1 VSNWNIRY
9 LWIYRDALSH
19 GLSVT
24 IFLNLAVLIL
34 GTSLGI
40 VIAGLRL
47 SDYKLLRIVGRVYVD
62 LFRSLPVLVLLIWI
76 FFALPL
82 VPGVGIRLN
91 PFAAAVVGLSLNLG
105 AFVAE
110 IIRAG
115 VLSVPPQ
122 HVEAAKLT
130 GMTAAQVTRHVV
142 LPIGLRLALPPL
154 FGQYLNQVKLSVLA
168 SIIAV
173 PELLHTVD
181 TISTEVFR
189 PLEFYTALAVIFLG
203 LLLPATWLQGR
214 MEAASAGKKL
224 VATDDFA
231 DRELEHKAVKSAIP
245 FLESLEGLRSL
256 GPVQMLNVSASY
268 NQRTVLSE
276 VSITL
281 KPGSVTALLGANGSG
296 KTTLLRA
303 LAGVIPVF
311 GGSISLDGVDCPRGL
326 SRSLRV
332 GCVLQEYEPWPHLTV
347 EQNITL
353 PLQLVLRISPEEAKR
368 RALKWLLFVGLE
380 RRGHDKST
388 HLSGGQRQRLAFA
401 RALCLQPGLILLDE
415 PTSAM
420 DFRWALHI
428 QEAVADLR
436 QTGVTVLVVS
446 HSLSFIR
453 KVADQVIFLDR
464 GTVCELGPADVL
476 LTNPR
481 SEELNQ
487 FLQTA

>member
-1 VSNWNIRY
+1 
-9 LWIYRDALSH
+9 
-19 GLSVT
+19 
-24 IFLNLAVLIL
+24 
-34 GTSLGI
+34 
-40 VIAGLRL
+40 
-47 SDYKLLRIVGRVYVD
+47 
-62 LFRSLPVLVLLIWI
+62 
-76 FFALPL
+76 
-82 VPGVGIRLN
+82 
-91 PFAAAVVGLSLNLG
+91 
-105 AFVAE
+105 
-110 IIRAG
+110 
-115 VLSVPPQ
+115 
-122 HVEAAKLT
+122 
-130 GMTAAQVTRHVV
+130 
-142 LPIGLRLALPPL
+142 
-154 FGQYLNQVKLSVLA
+154 
-168 SIIAV
+168 
-173 PELLHTVD
+173 
-181 TISTEVFR
+181 
-189 PLEFYTALAVIFLG
+189 
-203 LLLPATWLQGR
+203 
-214 MEAASAGKKL
+214 L